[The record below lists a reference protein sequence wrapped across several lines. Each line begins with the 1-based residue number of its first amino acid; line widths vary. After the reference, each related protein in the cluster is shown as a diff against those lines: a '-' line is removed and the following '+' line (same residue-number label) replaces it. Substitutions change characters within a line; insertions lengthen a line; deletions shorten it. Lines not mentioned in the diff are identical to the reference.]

1 MNTFERTA
9 RAFRVAG
16 TSLFLGALAT
26 TACACAMGPAYERPK
41 LAVPESFREQAKRDD
56 VPDLASLPWWGSFGD
71 PQLGELVGEAL
82 EANLDL
88 GVAVHRVEQARQA
101 ARAAYWALYPTLGVG
116 VGAGVAHGN
125 PSTPT
130 GVPGGTANGHF
141 TGAGSASWEVDVWGR
156 LRRAAEAADQ
166 LAQASEEDRHALYL
180 TIAAEVATAYF
191 QLRVLDLQIARG
203 RGAIAIRQRTLDLFT
218 DRAKGGVG
226 NDLEQARA
234 EANVRDAEALVVA
247 FEQSATITE
256 NALSLLLG
264 RPSGAIAR
272 GAHLTGLA
280 VPPPVPAGLPSTLLE
295 RRPDVRAAERR
306 LRAANAQVGV
316 AEAAFFPRFDLTGFL
331 GFASTDLTRV
341 AAAGASDVLFGAAG
355 TFGYTAPILGGERL
369 QANLAIARAE
379 HKAASLLWRRSGLT
393 ALREVND
400 ALVQVQKTAE
410 AHKAREA
417 QSEALRRAVE
427 KADQRYRGG
436 VSNYLEILT
445 AQEQL
450 LAAELAA
457 SQAKGQQF
465 LALVGLYR
473 ALGGGYLAPARA
485 ASSEAPAQAR

>member
-1 MNTFERTA
+1 MNTFERTTRGL
-9 RAFRVAG
+9 RAAG
-16 TSLFLGALAT
+16 TSFVLGALFALT
-26 TACACAMGPAYERPK
+26 SGCAMGPAYERPK
-41 LAVPESFREQAKRDD
+41 FAVPETFREQAKRDD
-56 VPDLASLPWWGSFGD
+56 VPDLASLPWWGSFGE
-71 PQLGELVGEAL
+71 PALAALVGEAL

-88 GVAVHRVEQARQA
+88 AVAVQRVEQARQT
-101 ARAAYWALYPTLGVG
+101 ARAAYWALYPTLGLG
-116 VGAGVAHGN
+116 VGAGFAHGN
-125 PSTPT
+125 ANTPT
-130 GVPGGTANGHF
+130 AVPGGTANGNF
-141 TGAGSASWEVDVWGR
+141 TGGASASWEIDVWGR
-156 LRRAAEAADQ
+156 LRRAAEAADH
-166 LAQASEEDRHALYL
+166 LAQASEDDRRALYL
-180 TIAAEVATAYF
+180 TVAAEVATAYF

-203 RGAIAIRQRTLDLFT
+203 RSAIAIRQRTLDLFAE
-218 DRAKGGVG
+218 RAKGGVG

-247 FEQSATITE
+247 FEQSATLTE

-272 GAHLTGLA
+272 GAHLTALA
-280 VPPPVPAGLPSTLLE
+280 LPPTVPAGLPSTLLE

-306 LRAANAQVGV
+306 LMAANAQIGV

-331 GFASTDLTRV
+331 GFASTDLTRI

-369 QANLAIARAE
+369 QANLAIAKAE
-379 HKAASLLWRRSGLT
+379 HKAATLLWRRAGLT

-410 AHKAREA
+410 AHTARDA
-417 QSEALRRAVE
+417 QAEALRRAVD

-457 SQAKGQQF
+457 TQAKGQQF
-465 LALVGLYR
+465 VALVGLYR
-473 ALGGGYLAPARA
+473 ALGGGYAAPARA